1 MQAIGHQ
8 VVGGKNRSHGD
19 VKMMYEVFFGR
30 KAVHVK
36 GKLKGQLGSVETKE
50 ILSHIFQVYNYIVYI
65 MIILTLLFSRALVAK
80 CMHMRPIW

>member
-36 GKLKGQLGSVETKE
+36 GKLKGQLGSVETKQ
-50 ILSHIFQVYNYIVYI
+50 ILSHIFQVY
-65 MIILTLLFSRALVAK
+65 MLFIYDHSNIAIFKGTCAK
-80 CMHMRPIW
+80 GI